1 MASKESTTNSD
12 KVQFKTNS
20 SSIKTCLMK
29 NKPNKMLDSLKLCLH
44 ESASSDPQTRV
55 NITLS
60 CEAFCLVYFSFIFE
74 AYLYLTR
81 IRL

>member
-1 MASKESTTNSD
+1 
-12 KVQFKTNS
+12 
-20 SSIKTCLMK
+20 MK

-44 ESASSDPQTRV
+44 ESVSSDPQTRV

-74 AYLYLTR
+74 AYLYLRR